1 VPRLLVRLNATVL
14 DAENLADGTDLLNR
28 PRKSASLLAVWRPEG
43 FTVST
48 TLRYAGERRSYPYIA
63 LPSYTVADL
72 AVAWRNGARLEPYA
86 RLLNAFD
93 RRYQEVA
100 GYPAPRRAWV
110 GGVAL
115 RF

>member
-1 VPRLLVRLNATVL
+1 V
-14 DAENLADGTDLLNR
+14 DGTDLLNR
-28 PRKSASLLAVWRPEG
+28 PKHSASLLGVWRPDR
-43 FTVST
+43 FTVSAT
-48 TLRYAGERRSYPYIA
+48 VRYAGERRSYPYIA

-72 AVAWRNGARLEPYA
+72 ALAWQGTERLQPYV

-93 RRYQEVA
+93 KRYEEVA

-110 GGVAL
+110 GGLAV